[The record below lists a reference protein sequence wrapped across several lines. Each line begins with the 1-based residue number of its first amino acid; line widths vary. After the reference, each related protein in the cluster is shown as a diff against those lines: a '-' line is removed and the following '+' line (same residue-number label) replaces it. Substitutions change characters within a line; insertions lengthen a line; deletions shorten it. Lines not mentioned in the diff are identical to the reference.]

1 MMSCYVE
8 RHMKNEYYFLITE
21 EWATVRSF
29 NSLLIEY
36 RRLFDIINNSIA
48 LYRWPGSRIKLH

>member
-1 MMSCYVE
+1 
-8 RHMKNEYYFLITE
+8 MKNEYYFLITE